1 MAKEKSIT
9 ELRDEKRQLSTSVK
23 EIIAE
28 ARAANDGRGRQF
40 TAKEEEEIG
49 KAQCRMAEINL
60 EIAEHEAENR
70 GKGRLHAEA
79 VGRFSLRRAI
89 KNMCDG
95 VGQTDVEAQV
105 IEEARTAHDTSG
117 VQASD
122 RRGIVIPVAMES
134 RTAFTAGTESATGVL
149 IDQDRQEMLLPLQ
162 ASLVLARAGARFM
175 TGLRGDIYWP
185 KFSGANVMWEAENAD
200 AKDGAGT
207 FSKGNVFKPLRLTA
221 YVDIS
226 KQLLAQENT
235 SVEAYIRQ
243 AIAAAI
249 SQKIEATALGSGS
262 SVANT
267 PDGIFAT
274 LDENVKGDMTWAQ
287 IVAME
292 TAADT
297 QNALFGNLA
306 YIMHPSLIGKA
317 KTKVK
322 DASGAGGFIFTGNGD
337 GTLNGY
343 RALRTSN
350 VAKSLGDAT
359 DEYGIVFGN
368 WNDYFVGQW
377 GGIELLVDPYTQALK
392 GTVRLITNSY
402 WNMGFIRKES
412 FCVASMK

>member
-40 TAKEEEEIG
+40 TSNEEETIG

-79 VGRFSLRRAI
+79 GGRFSLRRAI

-95 VGQTDVEAQV
+95 VAQTDVEAQV
-105 IEEARTAHDTSG
+105 IEEARAMHDMSG
-117 VQASD
+117 APAYD
-122 RRGIVIPVAMES
+122 RRGIVIPVAIES
-134 RTAFTAGTESATGVL
+134 RAAFTAGTESATGVL
-149 IDQDRQEMLLPLQ
+149 IDQDQQEMLLPLRN
-162 ASLVLARAGARFM
+162 SLVLARAGARIM

-185 KFSGANVMWEAENAD
+185 KYSGSNMFWEGEIAT
-200 AKDGAGT
+200 AKDSAGT
-207 FSKGNVFKPLRLTA
+207 FSKGETFKPIRMA
-221 YVDIS
+221 GFVDIS
-226 KQLLAQENT
+226 KQLLAQENM
-235 SVEAYIRQ
+235 SVEAMIRRDVAN
-243 AIAAAI
+243 AIAEKVEKSAFG
-249 SQKIEATALGSGS
+249 KETATGDVPG
-262 SVANT
+262 
-267 PDGIFAT
+267 GIFAE
-274 LDENVKGDMTWAQ
+274 LSADVKGAMTWEQ

-292 TAADT
+292 TAADM

-306 YIMHPSLIGKA
+306 YIMHPTLVGKA

-322 DASGAGGFIFTGNGD
+322 DASGAGGFIFAGNGD
-337 GTLNGY
+337 GLINGY
-343 RALRTSN
+343 RALRTSS
-350 VAKSLGDAT
+350 VASGIGDGS
-359 DEYGIVFGN
+359 DEFGIVFGN
-368 WNDYFVGQW
+368 WNDYFLGQW
-377 GGIELLVDPYTQALK
+377 GGIELTVDPYTQALQ
-392 GTVRLITNSY
+392 GVVRLHINSY

>member
-70 GKGRLHAEA
+70 GKGKLHADA
-79 VGRFSLRRAI
+79 GGRFSLRRAI

-134 RTAFTAGTESATGVL
+134 RTAFTAGAESASGVL
-149 IDQDRQEMLLPLQ
+149 IDQDQQEMLLPLQ

-185 KFSGANVMWEAENAD
+185 KFTGANVMWEAENAD

-207 FSKGNVFKPLRLTA
+207 FSKGDVFKPLRLTA

-243 AIAAAI
+243 AIATAI
-249 SQKIEATALGSGS
+249 SQKIEATALGNGS

-274 LDENVKGDMTWAQ
+274 LDSNIKGDMTWAQ

-306 YIMHPSLIGKA
+306 YIMHPALVGKA

-392 GTVRLITNSY
+392 GTLRLIANSY
-402 WNMGFIRKES
+402 WNVGFIRKES

>member
-9 ELRDEKRQLSTSVK
+9 ELRDEKRQLATSVK
-23 EIIAE
+23 DIIAE

-40 TAKEEEEIG
+40 TTKEEEEIG

-70 GKGRLHAEA
+70 GKGRLHTEA
-79 VGRFSLRRAI
+79 GGRFSLRRAI

-134 RTAFTAGTESATGVL
+134 RAAFTAGTESATGVL
-149 IDQDRQEMLLPLQ
+149 IDQEQQEMLLPLQ

-185 KFSGANVMWEAENAD
+185 KFTGANVMWEAENAE

-207 FSKGNVFKPLRLTA
+207 FSKGTVFKPLRLTA

-243 AIAAAI
+243 AIATAI
-249 SQKIEATALGSGS
+249 SQKIEATALGSGK

-274 LDENVKGDMTWAQ
+274 LDENIKGDMTWAQ

-292 TAADT
+292 TAADM

-306 YIMHPSLIGKA
+306 YIMHPTLVGKA

-322 DASGAGGFIFTGNGD
+322 DASGAGGFIFAGNGD
-337 GTLNGY
+337 GLINGY
-343 RALRTSN
+343 RALRTSS
-350 VAKSLGDAT
+350 VASGIGDGS
-359 DEYGIVFGN
+359 DEFGIVFGN
-368 WNDYFVGQW
+368 WNDYFLGQW
-377 GGIELLVDPYTQALK
+377 GGIELTVDPYTQALQ
-392 GTVRLITNSY
+392 GVVRLHINSY